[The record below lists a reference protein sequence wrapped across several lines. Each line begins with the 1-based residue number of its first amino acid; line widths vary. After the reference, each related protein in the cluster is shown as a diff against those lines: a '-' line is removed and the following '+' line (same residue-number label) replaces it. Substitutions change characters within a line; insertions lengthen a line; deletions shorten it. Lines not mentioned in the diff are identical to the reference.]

1 MNLPAQISKS
11 TLAKLGVNDTHAVR
25 VILHDVHNPS
35 PCRIRCRTR
44 QYIFERNGALM
55 AHALDIPMSV
65 WMAGVG
71 KGRFRDNRAVCDD
84 FRDVSQKFTV
94 QIIQLQETP
103 REESSGTIGELHRLI
118 SSFDAPD
125 EVQHALAMLES
136 GASTEELSAYVDNV
150 IGHLDSTPPAPE
162 VEENA
167 SQARAR
173 KMREAKAAKKLQ
185 LQNA

>member
-94 QIIQLQETP
+94 QIIQLQEMP
-103 REESSGTIGELHRLI
+103 ESAGNILSELRRLLNALN
-118 SSFDAPD
+118 APD
-125 EVQHALAMLES
+125 QVEQAFEIIGN
-136 GASTEELSAYVDNV
+136 GANAEELSAYVDSV

-162 VEENA
+162 AEESA

-185 LQNA
+185 LQHA